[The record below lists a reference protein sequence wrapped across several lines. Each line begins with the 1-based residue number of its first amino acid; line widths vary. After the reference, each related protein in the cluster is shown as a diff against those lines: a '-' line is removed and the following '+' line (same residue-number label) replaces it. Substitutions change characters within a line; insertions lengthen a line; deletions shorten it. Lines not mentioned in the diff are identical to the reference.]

1 MYRTLSQISVTVTA
15 NKKSPS
21 IGSIAKLVAIA
32 TLASKLFGLVR
43 EQVLLAAFGL
53 GAVSNAY
60 SYAYIVPS
68 FFLVMLG
75 GINGPFH
82 SALVS
87 VLAKRDKSE
96 AAPIVETVT
105 TLVSVVLVV
114 VTIAIIVFANTIID
128 LSGQQLALETK
139 QLAVL
144 QLRIMAPIALLAG
157 LIGIGFG
164 TLSAVDSYLLPSIS
178 PLLSSVT
185 LVFGVACVLWQIG
198 GEQLNTPQYFQIGAI
213 VLAGGTLAG
222 SILQWL
228 AQLIVQWRFG
238 MGTLRLRFNWRV
250 PGVMDVFR
258 VMTPAVISSGMS
270 TVNLTIDLFF
280 ISGIAGAAAAI
291 RSANFVMLTPV
302 GIISNII
309 LVPFLPVFSRLAAPE
324 NWDELKVKIRQ
335 GLFLGAL
342 SLLPLTAIF
351 MSLALPIVKLAF
363 ERGQFNANDSK
374 LVASLLVVYGFGMIF
389 YIARD
394 VLVRVFYALGDGKTP
409 FKISIINILLN
420 ALLDYLLV
428 NSFGAPGLL
437 MATIG
442 VNIISMLTFL
452 WILNRRLNGLP
463 LLQWSKDLV
472 GLLVATAL
480 AGLSSYGISQ
490 GWESTIG
497 NGNLL
502 LLFSELS
509 LASGIAIAIF
519 ASIAMQ
525 LRLPEL
531 NLLTSRIRQKLGR

>member
-1 MYRTLSQISVTVTA
+1 MTA
-15 NKKSPS
+15 NKKSSPS

-32 TLASKLFGLVR
+32 TLASKLFGFVRQLVIA
-43 EQVLLAAFGL
+43 AAFGI

-60 SYAYIVPS
+60 TYAYIIPS

-87 VLAKRDKSE
+87 VLAKKDKAE

-105 TLVSVVLVV
+105 TIISIFLLLI
-114 VTIAIIVFANTIID
+114 TIIIVVFAGNLIN
-128 LSGQQLALETK
+128 LSGSQLATQTK
-139 QLAVL
+139 ELAVL
-144 QLRIMAPIALLAG
+144 QLQIMAPIALLAG

-164 TLSAVDSYLLPSIS
+164 TLSAADSYLLPSIS
-178 PLLSSVT
+178 PLLSSIT
-185 LVFGVACVLWQIG
+185 LTFGVACILWRF
-198 GEQLNTPQYFQIGAI
+198 GEQLNTPQYFQVGAI
-213 VLAGGTLAG
+213 VLAGGTLGGA
-222 SILQWL
+222 ILQWL
-228 AQLIVQWRFG
+228 AQLIVQWRLG
-238 MGTLRLRFNWRV
+238 MGTLRLRFDWRI

-270 TVNLTIDLFF
+270 TVNLAIDLQFV
-280 ISGIAGAAAAI
+280 SAIAGAAFAI
-291 RSANFVMLTPV
+291 SSANFIMLTPL

-324 NWDELKVKIRQ
+324 NWSELKVKIRQ

-351 MSLALPIVKLAF
+351 MSLALPIVKFAF
-363 ERGQFNANDSK
+363 ERGQFDANASQ

-389 YIARD
+389 YMARD

-409 FKISIINILLN
+409 FKISVINILLN
-420 ALLDYLLV
+420 AFLDYLLV

-442 VNIISMLTFL
+442 VNIISMNTFL
-452 WILNRRLNGLP
+452 WILHRRLNGLP
-463 LLQWSKDLV
+463 LWQWGQDLM
-472 GLLVATAL
+472 GLSVATAV
-480 AGLSSYGISQ
+480 AGLASYGISQ
-490 GWESTIG
+490 GWERLIG
-497 NGNLL
+497 SGNLL
-502 LLFSELS
+502 LLFLELS
-509 LASGIAIAIF
+509 LASGVAIAIF
-519 ASIAMQ
+519 ALIAMQ

>member
-1 MYRTLSQISVTVTA
+1 MTA
-15 NKKSPS
+15 NKKPSPTV
-21 IGSIAKLVAIA
+21 GSIAKLVAIA

-43 EQVLLAAFGL
+43 EQVLAAAFGI
-53 GAVSNAY
+53 GAVINAY
-60 SYAYIVPS
+60 AYAYIVPS

-87 VLAKRDKSE
+87 VLAKKERSQ

-105 TLVSVVLVV
+105 TLVSVALLI
-114 VTIAIIVFANTIID
+114 VTILIMVFANTIIN
-128 LSGQQLALETK
+128 LSGSELALATK

-144 QLRIMAPIALLAG
+144 QLRIMAPLALLAG

-164 TLSAVDSYLLPSIS
+164 TLSAADNYLLPSIS

-185 LVFGVACVLWQIG
+185 LTFGVGCVLWRFG
-198 GEQLNTPQYFQIGAI
+198 DRLDTPEYFQIGAI
-213 VLAGGTLAG
+213 VLAAATLAG
-222 SILQWL
+222 AILQWL
-228 AQLIVQWRFG
+228 AQLILQWRLS
-238 MGTLRLRFNWRV
+238 MGTLRLRFDWRI

-270 TVNLTIDLFF
+270 YVNLTIDLLFV
-280 ISGIAGAAAAI
+280 SAIAGAAAAI
-291 RSANFVMLTPV
+291 QKANFVMLTPV
-302 GIISNII
+302 GIISNVI

-324 NWDELKVKIRQ
+324 NWQELKVRIRQ

-351 MSLALPIVKLAF
+351 MSLALPIVRFAF
-363 ERGQFNANDSK
+363 ERGQFDATASQF
-374 LVASLLVVYGFGMIF
+374 VASLLMVYGFGMVF

-409 FKISIINILLN
+409 FKISIVNILLN
-420 ALLDYLLV
+420 AFLDYLLV

-442 VNIISMLTFL
+442 VNIISMSVFI
-452 WILNRRLNGLP
+452 WILHRRLDGLP
-463 LLQWSKDLV
+463 LWQWGKDFI
-472 GLLVATAL
+472 GLIMATAV
-480 AGLSSYGISQ
+480 AGLASYGVSQ
-490 GWESTIG
+490 GLERTVG
-497 NGNLL
+497 NGNSFLL
-502 LLFSELS
+502 LIELS
-509 LASGIAIAIF
+509 ISSGIAIVIF
-519 ASIAMQ
+519 GLIAMQ

-531 NLLTSRIRQKLGR
+531 NMLTSRIRQKFGR

>member
-1 MYRTLSQISVTVTA
+1 MTA

-43 EQVLLAAFGL
+43 EQVLLAAFGI
-53 GAVSNAY
+53 GAISNAY
-60 SYAYIVPS
+60 SYAYMVPS
-68 FFLVMLG
+68 FLLVMLG
-75 GINGPFH
+75 GINGPLH

-87 VLAKRDKSE
+87 VLAKKDKSE

-105 TLVSVVLVV
+105 TLVSIILLV
-114 VTIAIIVFANTIID
+114 VTILIIVFANTIID
-128 LSGQQLALETK
+128 LQGSQLALETK

-185 LVFGVACVLWQIG
+185 LVFGVGYILWQIG
-198 GEQLNTPQYFQIGAI
+198 GERLNTPEYFQVGAV
-213 VLAGGTLAG
+213 VLAGATLAG

-228 AQLIVQWRFG
+228 AQLIVQWRLG
-238 MGTLRLRFNWRV
+238 MGTLRLRLNWRV

-270 TVNLTIDLFF
+270 TVNLTVDLFF

-291 RSANFVMLTPV
+291 RSANFIMLTPV

-351 MSLALPIVKLAF
+351 MSLGLPIVKLAF
-363 ERGQFNANDSK
+363 ERGQFDANASQF
-374 LVASLLVVYGFGMIF
+374 VASLLVVYGFGMIF

-394 VLVRVFYALGDGKTP
+394 ILVRVFYALGDGKTP

-428 NSFGAPGLL
+428 NSFGTPGLL

-463 LLQWSKDLV
+463 VLRWSRDLA
-472 GLLVATAL
+472 GLLVATAI
-480 AGLSSYGISQ
+480 AGLASYGISQ
-490 GWESTIG
+490 AWESTIG

-502 LLFSELS
+502 LLFLELS
-509 LASGIAIAIF
+509 LASSIAIAIF
-519 ASIAMQ
+519 GLIAMQ

>member
-1 MYRTLSQISVTVTA
+1 M
-15 NKKSPS
+15 
-21 IGSIAKLVAIA
+21 GSIARLVAIA
-32 TLASKLFGLVR
+32 TLVSKMFGFVR
-43 EQVLLAAFGL
+43 QSVIATAFGI

-60 SYAYIVPS
+60 TYAYIIPS

-87 VLAKRDKSE
+87 VLAKKDKSE

-105 TLVSVVLVV
+105 TIVSLALLLVTV
-114 VTIAIIVFANTIID
+114 IIVVFAGSLIN
-128 LSGQQLALETK
+128 LSGSQLVAETK
-139 QLAVL
+139 ELAVL
-144 QLRIMAPIALLAG
+144 QLQIMAPIALLAG

-164 TLSAVDSYLLPSIS
+164 TLSAADSYLLPSIS

-185 LVFGVACVLWQIG
+185 LTFGVACILWQFN
-198 GEQLNTPQYFQIGAI
+198 EQLNTPQYFRLGAI
-213 VLAGGTLAG
+213 VLAGGTLGGA
-222 SILQWL
+222 ILQWL
-228 AQLIVQWRFG
+228 AQLIVQWRLG
-238 MGTLRLRFNWRV
+238 MGTLRLRFNWRI
-250 PGVMDVFR
+250 PGVLDVFR

-270 TVNLTIDLFF
+270 TVNLAIDLQFV
-280 ISGIAGAAAAI
+280 SGIAGAAFAI
-291 RSANFVMLTPV
+291 SSANFIMLTPL

-324 NWDELKVKIRQ
+324 NWGELKVKVRQ

-363 ERGQFNANDSK
+363 ERGEFDANASQ
-374 LVASLLVVYGFGMIF
+374 LVSSLLVVYGFGMIF
-389 YIARD
+389 YMARD

-463 LLQWSKDLV
+463 LLRWSKDVL
-472 GLLVATAL
+472 GLFVATVL
-480 AGLSSYGISQ
+480 AGLASYGISQ
-490 GWESTIG
+490 AIERTLG
-497 NGNLL
+497 NDNIFLL
-502 LLFSELS
+502 LLELS
-509 LASGIAIAIF
+509 LASGVAIAIF
-519 ASIAMQ
+519 GFNCHAA
-525 LRLPEL
+525 
-531 NLLTSRIRQKLGR
+531 